1 MSRIFKDGQMQEM
14 MLNTKDL
21 IVNGKAQ
28 REIQPWKVKKIVK
41 EFNPLLV
48 NPIKVSFR
56 SGKYYVFDGQH
67 TVAALKEVNGGDCT
81 VRCVVY
87 YGLTEADEAE
97 LFIQQTGVST
107 RVSAADKMRVRFNY
121 GGEVERDMVRAAE
134 MAGVRVDFTGGEAVN
149 KCTAVKTL
157 MECYKILDRRAF
169 IDMLATI
176 RATWDGVPGSFS
188 KEVLKGMTK
197 FFEVYYKEFK
207 EKDLISS
214 LARIRP
220 VTIAREGRGAIGA
233 KNGTSYARFILGV
246 YNSGRRTR
254 RLEDRL

>member
-28 REIQPWKVKKIVK
+28 RELQPWKVKKIVK

-56 SGKYYVFDGQH
+56 NGKYYVFDGQH
-67 TVAALKEVNGGDCT
+67 TMEALKEVSNGNCP

-97 LFIQQTGVST
+97 LFIQQSGVSSK
-107 RVSAADKMRVRFNY
+107 VSAADKMRVRYNY
-121 GGEVERDMVRAAE
+121 GGEAERDMVRAAE
-134 MAGVRVDFTGGEAVN
+134 LAGVRVDFTGSEAVN

-157 MECYKILDRRAF
+157 MDCYKILDRKAF
-169 IDMLATI
+169 IDMLVII
-176 RATWDGVPGSFS
+176 REAWDGVPGSFS
-188 KEVLKGMTK
+188 KEVLKGMTR
-197 FFEVYYKEFK
+197 FFSVYYRDFK
-207 EKDLISS
+207 DKDLISS
-214 LARIRP
+214 LSRIRP

-233 KNGTSYARFILGV
+233 QNGTSYARFILSL
-246 YNSGRRTR
+246 YNNGRRTR